1 MYCIVLQRRT
11 SFLIEKTETASFRLE
26 KNIVEKLRKE
36 AKEKDVSLNSL
47 VGQIFSMHVGWYANS
62 QKAGFMPLPKVLITK
77 IMEKLSQDEIKD
89 IAEHIAEKEVRSMVL
104 MLGREQNISSIL
116 DSFEFWLKA
125 TDFTYKHDN
134 YDESHRFVIVH
145 SMGKNWSF
153 YLGYVMKLIF
163 EQLEA
168 KTELEVNPKIL
179 VINVSVD
186 KK

>member
-1 MYCIVLQRRT
+1 M
-11 SFLIEKTETASFRLE
+11 IEKTETASFRLE
-26 KNIVEKLRKE
+26 KNVVERLRKE

-47 VGQIFSMHVGWYANS
+47 VSQIFNMHVGWHAGS
-62 QKAGFMPLPKVLITK
+62 QKAGFMPTPKVLITK
-77 IMEKLSQDEIKD
+77 VMEKLSQDEIKE
-89 IAEHIAEKEVRSMVL
+89 IAKHIAEKELRSMIL

-116 DSFEFWLKA
+116 ESFEFWLKA

-134 YDESHRFVIVH
+134 YDERHRFVIVH
-145 SMGKNWSF
+145 SMGTNWSF

-168 KTELEVNPKIL
+168 KTELEINPKIL
-179 VINVSVD
+179 VITVNVD